1 MAPASFPGRSWMA
14 PGKCHR
20 LPEMPA
26 ACRRC
31 HKPTATSWGQP
42 SPDSELCSEQVED
55 AYSEEALELLGPRRN
70 LGPLEIPEEQGHC
83 PVCPLSPKLL
93 QSLPRVRDT
102 SLGAKWLEGPWSLV
116 LPPPGLQTEWGGGR
130 RRGRCGPPPRPRT
143 AGGNTKGQGCC
154 GKRPGDSWPVKQA
167 TATGPASPVPGDS
180 GRGGCP
186 CSPAHGASFTEV
198 TATDRGQTKVADT
211 RSALKRKGVLT
222 SASTRMHLR
231 TSRSRS
237 PASYRHT
244 DPVGASSVGS
254 VEEASPGD
262 REEMEALELG
272 EGA

>member
-1 MAPASFPGRSWMA
+1 MA

-26 ACRRC
+26 ARRRC

-55 AYSEEALELLGPRRN
+55 AYSEEALELLGTRRN

-130 RRGRCGPPPRPRT
+130 RRGRRGRRGRCAPRPRPAPLVGT
-143 AGGNTKGQGCC
+143 RRAKAAVESDLVTPGWLNRPWPQAQQAQSQGIPGGAG
-154 GKRPGDSWPVKQA
+154 V
-167 TATGPASPVPGDS
+167 PAPLLME
-180 GRGGCP
+180 
-186 CSPAHGASFTEV
+186 H
-198 TATDRGQTKVADT
+198 
-211 RSALKRKGVLT
+211 
-222 SASTRMHLR
+222 H
-231 TSRSRS
+231 SRR
-237 PASYRHT
+237 
-244 DPVGASSVGS
+244 
-254 VEEASPGD
+254 
-262 REEMEALELG
+262 
-272 EGA
+272 

>member
-1 MAPASFPGRSWMA
+1 MAGRSLV
-14 PGKCHR
+14 PGPSSSRSADRVGWRKTTQETR
-20 LPEMPA
+20 ETWEMCP
-26 ACRRC
+26 
-31 HKPTATSWGQP
+31 PTP
-42 SPDSELCSEQVED
+42 
-55 AYSEEALELLGPRRN
+55 
-70 LGPLEIPEEQGHC
+70 
-83 PVCPLSPKLL
+83 
-93 QSLPRVRDT
+93 
-102 SLGAKWLEGPWSLV
+102 
-116 LPPPGLQTEWGGGR
+116 
-130 RRGRCGPPPRPRT
+130 PRT